1 MDKLEFAEGLGKKII
16 KDQSIF
22 FETEDNGDLEHITNI
37 KRIIVSISDY
47 LSSEGISEDQ
57 TNNLADNLRELAWQA
72 YLDSCIENRNEDKD
86 VVKEES
92 EVWFEYIYENEEYPE
107 WQSAKRINTKF
118 QSKWSHMIS
127 EIIS

>member
-37 KRIIVSISDY
+37 KRIIVSISNY

-57 TNNLADNLRELAWQA
+57 TNNLADNLRELARQA

-107 WQSAKRINTKF
+107 
-118 QSKWSHMIS
+118 
-127 EIIS
+127 

>member
-57 TNNLADNLRELAWQA
+57 TNNLADNLRELARQA
-72 YLDSCIENRNEDKD
+72 YLDCCTENRNEDKD

-107 WQSAKRINTKF
+107 
-118 QSKWSHMIS
+118 
-127 EIIS
+127 